1 LKVTVVV
8 NEAGQVMA
16 AHVPVSS
23 EGPSDSYAEEEGR
36 ITGFVPSE
44 GQEVLELDIPDED
57 VPSEPRPE
65 FLNTLQMYKDRG
77 SPEAS
82 N

>member
-1 LKVTVVV
+1 MKITVVV
-8 NEAGQVMA
+8 NEAGQVIA

-23 EGPSDSYAEEEGR
+23 KGPSDSYAEEEEGR

-44 GQEVLELDIPDED
+44 GQDVLDLELPDED
-57 VPSEPRPE
+57 VPSEPRPD
-65 FLNTLQMYKDRG
+65 FLNILQMYKDRG

-82 N
+82 